1 MGAGQNWAT
10 QNGAYLSLSDIHPYA
25 RNPRKNDEAV
35 KNVAASIREF
45 GFLVSL
51 VIDRNHKIVA
61 GHTRYMFT
69 ANVRELNVITGGI
82 RQVTAPFER
91 QSSRHTLLF
100 EGYTMMIMADVPAQ
114 ESIPAPSLQ

>member
-1 MGAGQNWAT
+1 MNIQNI
-10 QNGAYLSLSDIHPYA
+10 SLSDIHPYA
-25 RNPRKNDEAV
+25 RNLRKNDETV

-69 ANVRELNVITGGI
+69 ANVRELNVTTVASSKSQHLLNG
-82 RQVTAPFER
+82 RTAATPCY
-91 QSSRHTLLF
+91 SKD
-100 EGYTMMIMADVPAQ
+100 MP
-114 ESIPAPSLQ
+114 